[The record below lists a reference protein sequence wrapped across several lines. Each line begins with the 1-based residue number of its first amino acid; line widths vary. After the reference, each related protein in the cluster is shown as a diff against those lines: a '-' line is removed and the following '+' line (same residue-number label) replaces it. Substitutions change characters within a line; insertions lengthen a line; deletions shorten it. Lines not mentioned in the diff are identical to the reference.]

1 MVASENI
8 RQEANRMQH
17 VRVALYT
24 ITPGSADEV
33 IRRGESGM
41 VPIFR
46 AQPGFVAYGLVK
58 TGEETL
64 VSISVWESEQQAI
77 AANQIAGTWVR
88 ENVGNMLVS
97 AVNHVGDLAYFSSM
111 SAIGG

>member
-1 MVASENI
+1 
-8 RQEANRMQH
+8 MQH
-17 VRVALYT
+17 VRIALYT

-77 AANQIAGTWVR
+77 DASQIAGAWVK
-88 ENVGNMLVS
+88 ENVGDILVS
-97 AVNHVGDLAYFSSM
+97 VENHVGDLAYFSSM
-111 SAIGG
+111 AAIGG